1 MEGCFIDYCQLS
13 YRSFEAFLL
22 FYKSFEGYEEEIAQN
37 GKMFS
42 GALFSCRCFHWSQNW
57 FSVKRLRMQVNMPEC
72 RHCLKC
78 G

>member
-42 GALFSCRCFHWSQNW
+42 GICFLVGP
-57 FSVKRLRMQVNMPEC
+57 FIGAKTDF
-72 RHCLKC
+72 
-78 G
+78 

>member
-37 GKMFS
+37 GKMFFGICFLVGPFI
-42 GALFSCRCFHWSQNW
+42 GAKTDF
-57 FSVKRLRMQVNMPEC
+57 
-72 RHCLKC
+72 
-78 G
+78 